1 MDNQNLM
8 LVLFLLAVGGAVVTL
23 LLWRRTSSALSAV
36 ASQNQQLQHSFT
48 ELQKQYAN
56 LSVEAARLT
65 ERCEAIPRLES
76 ARDSALQQLEE
87 VKQAATTF
95 EAQNKAQENAM
106 QTEVARGKSLQEQ
119 LDLQREKFQQLKTEH
134 ADATAHLQHAS
145 RANSEMQAFLL
156 EAKARLSESFAELA
170 GKAFDERSKRAAEQ
184 SRTDLD
190 TILKP
195 FSERLN
201 NFRERIDTLYQDEAK
216 ERRELAGAVNA
227 LKTLNENM
235 AGSADALTRAL
246 KGNAKVR
253 GDWGE
258 LMLENVLR
266 GSGLEEGSHY
276 DRQKRST
283 DEDGK
288 TLQPDIIVRLPVDRR
303 VVIDSKVNLIAW
315 QEAMNA
321 DSPEEQLD
329 AMRRHAV
336 ALRQHVKD
344 LAERNYPKSVGE
356 SALDIT
362 LAFVPIE
369 GALSAALG
377 ADADLQSFA
386 FERRVAFASPNTLM
400 AVLRVVE
407 RLWTRDKIQKQALDI
422 SEAGGKVLDALQGFL
437 VDFDQVGK
445 KLSDAQDAFKSSRSR
460 LTESNQAV
468 VPRARRLVEL
478 GARGK
483 KILAEELKPEAP
495 TLNWIAGSDDAQ

>member
-8 LVLFLLAVGGAVVTL
+8 LVLFLLAVAGAVVTL

-288 TLQPDIIVRLPVDRR
+288 TLQPDIIVRLPDDRR

-437 VDFDQVGK
+437 SDFDQVGK
-445 KLSDAQDAFKSSRSR
+445 KLSEAQTAFNSSRNR

-468 VPRARRLVEL
+468 IPRARRLVEL

-483 KILAEELKPEAP
+483 KVLVEELKPETQA
-495 TLNWIAGSDDAQ
+495 LQWISERKSGD